1 MGNLG
6 SKPALVALTSGDL
19 GADIVTAA
27 KIADDVL
34 NSEHYAA
41 GSIDNEHL
49 ADNAAGTDEIA
60 DNAVTLAKMAGGT
73 DGNIISYDASGDPVA
88 IATGSDGQVLTSAG
102 AGAPPAFEAAAAGGK
117 VLQVICT
124 TKVDTY
130 TVSLGDSVVSSAN
143 ITGLD
148 VVITPTATSSR
159 ILLSGHILLSTTNPD
174 VNSSVDVQLLV
185 NGSLVALAN
194 GAAASSR
201 TRCIGAVST
210 ESTYESGT
218 FSFSIVDVPNSTSEL
233 TYGFRLHNN
242 RGATATIC
250 VNRTGNDSDA
260 AGIIRGASAVVAQEI
275 SG

>member
-73 DGNIISYDASGDPVA
+73 DGNIISFDASGDPVA

-117 VLQVICT
+117 VLQCISQVYTTQTSTTTTFPNDDTIPQIGEGVQIFSQAITPAHASNILMFDVVLSMGTANGSSTYGAALFQDSTANALAYFLSTSMEANTSLSFPFFFRMAAGTTSATTFTVRIAGSGGT
-124 TKVDTY
+124 TKI
-130 TVSLGDSVVSSAN
+130 N
-143 ITGLD
+143 I
-148 VVITPTATSSR
+148 
-159 ILLSGHILLSTTNPD
+159 LSGGGSYGSILQSTMR
-174 VNSSVDVQLLV
+174 VWE
-185 NGSLVALAN
+185 
-194 GAAASSR
+194 
-201 TRCIGAVST
+201 IAV
-210 ESTYESGT
+210 
-218 FSFSIVDVPNSTSEL
+218 
-233 TYGFRLHNN
+233 
-242 RGATATIC
+242 
-250 VNRTGNDSDA
+250 
-260 AGIIRGASAVVAQEI
+260 
-275 SG
+275 